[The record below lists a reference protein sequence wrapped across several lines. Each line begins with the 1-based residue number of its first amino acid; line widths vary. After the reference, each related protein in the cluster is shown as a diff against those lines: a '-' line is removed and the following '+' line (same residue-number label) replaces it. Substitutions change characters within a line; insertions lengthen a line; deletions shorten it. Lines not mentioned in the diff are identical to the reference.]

1 MAARFACQLLIALM
15 FLLVSAGSPFI
26 ALAEEVEPLKSGLQV
41 GESVPQFY
49 VRAVTGP
56 LKNKSVCYVCRN
68 GDRPVIMLL
77 ARKVTPELTKLL
89 KDVDQLVDRHR
100 ANGLR
105 GFGVFVAAV
114 DAKDLLPRLQTVSF
128 DEDLSLPL
136 TIAVSSTEGPTGQK
150 LHADAALTV
159 VLYREQSVV
168 ANFAFR
174 DGELTR
180 DGIARI
186 VETAGRLAKGEI
198 APSPTATARR
208 LAK

>member
-1 MAARFACQLLIALM
+1 MAARFAWCLSIALM
-15 FLLVSAGSPFI
+15 LFVCASVMARV
-26 ALAEEVEPLKSGLQV
+26 AAEEVQALMSGLVV
-41 GESVPQFY
+41 GETVPQFY

-89 KDVDQLVDRHR
+89 KDVDKLVDRHR
-100 ANGLR
+100 ADGLR

-114 DAKDLLPRLQTVSF
+114 DSKDLLPKLQTVSF

-136 TIAVSSTEGPTGQK
+136 TIAVSSNEGPTGQK
-150 LHADAALTV
+150 LHADADLTV
-159 VLYREQSVV
+159 VLYRNQSVV

-174 DGELTR
+174 DGELNR
-180 DGIARI
+180 NRIAKI
-186 VETAGRLAKGEI
+186 VETTDQLAKGEI
-198 APSPTATARR
+198 SPPTTTARR
-208 LAK
+208 AAR